1 MMEKSHSK
9 KTVNVRTSKPHR
21 PARVVPCA
29 TVRHRRGDREGAFP
43 QEKFNYYRSVASPKI
58 KLLND
63 QGSEVFMAGKQKPAC
78 LIKHRCYSL
87 KSSTEIGR

>member
-1 MMEKSHSK
+1 MVEKSHSK

-29 TVRHRRGDREGAFP
+29 TVRHRPGDREGAFP
-43 QEKFNYYRSVASPKI
+43 QEKSNCSRSVASPKI

-63 QGSEVFMAGKQKPAC
+63 QGSEVFYGWKAETC
-78 LIKHRCYSL
+78 LFDQTSL
-87 KSSTEIGR
+87 LFS